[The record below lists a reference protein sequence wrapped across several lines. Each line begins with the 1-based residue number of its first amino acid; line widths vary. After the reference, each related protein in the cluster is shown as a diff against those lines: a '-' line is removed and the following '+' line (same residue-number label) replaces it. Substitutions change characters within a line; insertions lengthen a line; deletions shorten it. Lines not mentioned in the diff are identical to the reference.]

1 MASDLSFGTVASP
14 FGALTW
20 LAGSS
25 GLAFLGFASPGEP
38 RRADRIADRHRPL
51 AAAVADAIARYGDGD
66 ATAFHGLELD
76 LAAVRGEAHRR
87 LLLTARTVRFGET
100 ITYGELAARAG
111 LVRAARAAGSACAH
125 NPIALAIPC
134 HRVLP
139 AAGGVGTYGGPHAQ
153 ARRRALL
160 LHEGV
165 LAEA

>member
-1 MASDLSFGTVASP
+1 MTSDLSSGTVTSP

-20 LAGSS
+20 LAAAS
-25 GLAFLGFASPGEP
+25 GLAFLGFATPGEA
-38 RRADRIADRHRPL
+38 RRPDRIADRHRAL
-51 AAAVADAIARYGDGD
+51 AEAVAVAVARYGDGD
-66 ATAFHGLELD
+66 ATAFDALDLD
-76 LAAVRGEAHRR
+76 LAVVRGEAHRR

-100 ITYGELAARAG
+100 VTYGELATRAG
-111 LVRAARAAGSACAH
+111 LARAARAAGAACAR

-134 HRVLP
+134 HRILP

-165 LAEA
+165 LAQA